1 MRFPFFDSST
11 RSKKILIIPDGVK
24 SNVFV
29 LSNDGKLQRFVF
41 LLEDSEDSKPNIFAF
56 APWLEARE
64 QFFYK
69 IKSQIK
75 DTSDSMLTVAFPTGV
90 CRLVSTS
97 FRLNRHRPSDKIEER
112 EIQNQVYS
120 VMQEAREN
128 LRKELINEGGGS
140 FVLIDVTMADF
151 KIDDFAVNNPVG
163 LRGNVVEAKLIAIF
177 VFAEAVNFAE
187 NLAQSLGVKFLH
199 QTSFAALVVPSISSM
214 FKNDKIGCGI
224 LFREQATDILMFVS
238 GTLKSV
244 HTISMGRNDFVK
256 IIAETFALPFIEAD
270 RALLADAQGLLSR
283 SMSNRIRKVL
293 NSSTKQWLSALEI
306 ILNEKIVKNNIL
318 PSRLVFCGSASFPRD
333 IIMNLGLSSPEH
345 ESSRTIIQPE
355 NLFYSIAQKELSQ
368 FNLVNLVYP
377 WIAAKVDKQKAII
390 GPALILKV
398 FPTVNRV

>member
-1 MRFPFFDSST
+1 
-11 RSKKILIIPDGVK
+11 
-24 SNVFV
+24 
-29 LSNDGKLQRFVF
+29 
-41 LLEDSEDSKPNIFAF
+41 
-56 APWLEARE
+56 
-64 QFFYK
+64 
-69 IKSQIK
+69 
-75 DTSDSMLTVAFPTGV
+75 
-90 CRLVSTS
+90 
-97 FRLNRHRPSDKIEER
+97 
-112 EIQNQVYS
+112 
-120 VMQEAREN
+120 
-128 LRKELINEGGGS
+128 
-140 FVLIDVTMADF
+140 
-151 KIDDFAVNNPVG
+151 
-163 LRGNVVEAKLIAIF
+163 
-177 VFAEAVNFAE
+177 
-187 NLAQSLGVKFLH
+187 
-199 QTSFAALVVPSISSM
+199 
-214 FKNDKIGCGI
+214 
-224 LFREQATDILMFVS
+224 
-238 GTLKSV
+238 
-244 HTISMGRNDFVK
+244 MGRNDFVK

-355 NLFYSIAQKELSQ
+355 NLFSSIAQKELSQ

>member
-1 MRFPFFDSST
+1 MHYNKGVMRFPFFDSST

-199 QTSFAALVVPSISSM
+199 QTSFAALV
-214 FKNDKIGCGI
+214 
-224 LFREQATDILMFVS
+224 REQATDILMFVS

-355 NLFYSIAQKELSQ
+355 NLFSSIAQKELSQ